1 MNVAETTAKGK
12 TEEGNPRRAMRVA
25 YVVFGASGGMFH
37 YAQQLADAA
46 TLEADVRLVVGDV
59 FGGKVTEAHL
69 SSHGITRRVF
79 TSLARRIEKYR
90 ARPYKRMADRIVR
103 EGEPDIVHITAPSVG
118 LRAIVDRLTEL
129 GVAVVYTVH
138 DPMPHDETRTLW
150 GKFHTAYYLRFA
162 LPRVLLR
169 CAAIHVHSPKHC
181 CQLEK
186 LYGESISRKSYA
198 VQHGAGLPANIAC
211 GTRVPPELQHIDM
224 SIPGFLFFGR
234 IERYKGLDVLFEA
247 LGHLEAIGLECNIV
261 VAGQGLLPALP
272 LKLERVRLVCINRF
286 IADEEVRSLF
296 SGCDAVLVPYVD
308 ATQSGVVPMAYA
320 FGKPV
325 IASKVGALDEIVI
338 DDVTGV
344 LVPPGNAREL
354 ADSVLMLAKD
364 RVKIERLAAGATEY
378 MESNLSWR
386 VVARAHLQRYRL
398 VLDREDGC

>member
-1 MNVAETTAKGK
+1 
-12 TEEGNPRRAMRVA
+12 
-25 YVVFGASGGMFH
+25 
-37 YAQQLADAA
+37 
-46 TLEADVRLVVGDV
+46 
-59 FGGKVTEAHL
+59 
-69 SSHGITRRVF
+69 
-79 TSLARRIEKYR
+79 
-90 ARPYKRMADRIVR
+90 
-103 EGEPDIVHITAPSVG
+103 
-118 LRAIVDRLTEL
+118 
-129 GVAVVYTVH
+129 
-138 DPMPHDETRTLW
+138 
-150 GKFHTAYYLRFA
+150 
-162 LPRVLLR
+162 
-169 CAAIHVHSPKHC
+169 
-181 CQLEK
+181 
-186 LYGESISRKSYA
+186 
-198 VQHGAGLPANIAC
+198 
-211 GTRVPPELQHIDM
+211 M